1 MRINELHTR
10 NQSKIM
16 EVDCLTDHMSSLST
30 NQGIFVP
37 LDGQD
42 YIDQKQY
49 PIELFDNY
57 AYIISSYNF
66 CGSSVF
72 SELDWEIVLNGI
84 STTFRHFD
92 ISTF

>member
-1 MRINELHTR
+1 MRKYIREFVCVRINELHTR

-42 YIDQKQY
+42 YIDQK
-49 PIELFDNY
+49 PKNY
-57 AYIISSYNF
+57 IKQNQTQNENF
-66 CGSSVF
+66 VSVR
-72 SELDWEIVLNGI
+72 E
-84 STTFRHFD
+84 R
-92 ISTF
+92 